1 MSQISRRTRVRQL
14 AESVWPGRTVN
25 GYANLIAAR
34 LRKLADEEL
43 MALVAGSDADAFE
56 VVLERH
62 ADAAFS
68 LAYRICGR
76 RALAEEIAQES
87 FLAVWRSGARYDRA
101 RGSVRTWTLGIVHNR
116 AIDTLRRS
124 GTQEHQRVSDE
135 GIDERLEAPE
145 RTELQAVDSAV
156 ADDVRAALT
165 ALPDEQRRVIE
176 LAYFGGFTH
185 VEIASMLDA
194 PVGTVKGRMRLGLR
208 KLRGEL
214 RGWEA
219 VGT

>member
-1 MSQISRRTRVRQL
+1 MALLRR
-14 AESVWPGRTVN
+14 ESVNSRN
-25 GYANLIAAR
+25 K

-43 MALVAGSDADAFE
+43 MELVAGNDADAFE

-76 RALAEEIAQES
+76 RSLAEDIAQEA
-87 FLAVWRSGARYDRA
+87 FLSVWRSGARYDRA

-116 AIDTLRRS
+116 AVDALRRR
-124 GTQEHQRVSDE
+124 GTREAQQVSDDGLAE
-135 GIDERLEAPE
+135 TLEAPE
-145 RTELQAVDSAV
+145 RTDEQALENATSVEIRGALGELP
-156 ADDVRAALT
+156 R
-165 ALPDEQRRVIE
+165 EQRRVIE

-185 VEIASMLDA
+185 VEIASMLEA

-208 KLRGEL
+208 KLREEL
-214 RGWEA
+214 SEWEA
-219 VGT
+219 ASR